1 MTTYVAQFDKQ
12 HLSSISVGQEVDLT
26 MNGTAICKMTV
37 SKIEGNNVFFDLPT
51 GDNVPNWNK
60 VFNSPSTL
68 INCGCDDSNL

>member
-26 MNGTAICKMTV
+26 MV

-60 VFNSPSTL
+60 VFTSPSTL
-68 INCGCDDSNL
+68 ISCGCDDSNL

>member
-26 MNGTAICKMTV
+26 MV

-51 GDNVPNWNK
+51 GDNVLNWNK
-60 VFNSPSTL
+60 VFTSPSTL
-68 INCGCDDSNL
+68 ISCGSCDSNL